1 MKSLQIITLTFF
13 LLLIPGCSPRNFQI
27 ANQRDVEIGIL
38 LRKQFTRDICEQRR
52 YRHIHVLLDG
62 NEIMGYNTGV
72 QPRPAFIKYLLLHIP
87 GEVRNYYDLQGIRE
101 HYIKAEI
108 ARDTDYH
115 GEKGYKMVTDW
126 VTIKVSRQQADKL
139 RQAWYEM
146 KKNPPKFRLWGDNC
160 ATRLA
165 ENFARAGILP
175 CGLPGF
181 DRPESVLQ
189 LLRRYYPD
197 LTLRTGYFGIDENR
211 EITFIPLTKDCT
223 PKAKTED

>member
-1 MKSLQIITLTFF
+1 MKKTQILILP
-13 LLLIPGCSPRNFQI
+13 LLLLLLAGCARQNFHI
-27 ANQRDVEIGIL
+27 AQERDVEIGIL
-38 LRKQFTRDICEQRR
+38 LRKQFTRDICQQRR

-87 GEVRNYYDLQGIRE
+87 GEVRDYQDLQGIRE
-101 HYIKAEI
+101 HYIKADV
-108 ARDTDYH
+108 AQNTPYH
-115 GEKGYKMVTDW
+115 DEEGYKMVTDW

-139 RQAWYEM
+139 REAWYDM

-175 CGLPGF
+175 SGLPGF

-189 LLRRYYPD
+189 LLQRYYPD
-197 LTLRTGYFGIDENR
+197 MTLRSGYFGIDRNR
-211 EITFIPLTKDCT
+211 RITFIPLTEDCAT
-223 PKAKTED
+223 DNAVED